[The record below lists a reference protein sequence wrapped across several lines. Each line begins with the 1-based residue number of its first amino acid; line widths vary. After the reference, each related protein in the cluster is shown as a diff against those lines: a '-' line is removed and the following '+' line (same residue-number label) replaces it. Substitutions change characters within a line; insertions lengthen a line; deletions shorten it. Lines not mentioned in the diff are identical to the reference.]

1 MYAYESVSD
10 LTRAQNEYEI
20 AWLLDRKRMQA
31 FLAGRAVQK
40 QAEEEEEEDGSVYSV
55 PAFRTIPLSTRDT
68 QQLRDALTQR
78 VPEEI
83 ALLILD
89 LAECWQHT
97 LCARHHTMVFPY
109 YEVLQAR
116 PPFGRSPPMMPPY
129 ISVTIKNR
137 QKLRRIVFTT
147 RSFEYGRSPL
157 PLPEGRC

>member
-10 LTRAQNEYEI
+10 LTRLQNEGEI
-20 AWLLDRKRMQA
+20 AFLLDRKKVQA
-31 FLAGRAVQK
+31 FLADREVRK
-40 QAEEEEEEDGSVYSV
+40 QAEEEEEDGSVYSV

-116 PPFGRSPPMMPPY
+116 PPFGRSPPRMPPY

-147 RSFEYGRSPL
+147 RSFEHGRSPL
-157 PLPEGRC
+157 PRPEGRC

>member
-1 MYAYESVSD
+1 MKLPGSSTAKGCRPFS
-10 LTRAQNEYEI
+10 RAERSKSKP
-20 AWLLDRKRMQA
+20 RKKKKKMAASIRCLH
-31 FLAGRAVQK
+31 F
-40 QAEEEEEEDGSVYSV
+40 E
-55 PAFRTIPLSTRDT
+55 PLSTRDT

-89 LAECWQHT
+89 LAECWKHT